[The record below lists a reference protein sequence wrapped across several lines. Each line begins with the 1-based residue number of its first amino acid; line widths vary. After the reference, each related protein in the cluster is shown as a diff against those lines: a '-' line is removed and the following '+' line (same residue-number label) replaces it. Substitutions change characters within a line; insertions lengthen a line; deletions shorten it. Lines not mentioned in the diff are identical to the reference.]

1 MSPETPAIWQSIIT
15 ILENSVILFRPLAY
29 IKKAKTI
36 YCLWFFR
43 QVIEIMSTLKEILE
57 KTAKNELTVEE
68 AEKLLRLLAIAEVEG
83 MAKIDAN
90 REHRKG
96 VPEIILAE
104 NKTTSD
110 LVEITLRML
119 SENGRV
125 IVSRCSQEQIQA
137 LKKALPNDATCQVN
151 EKARMVII
159 KKKNRTIKN
168 TGGKIGL
175 LTAGTSDIPVAEE
188 AKVIAEE
195 MGCQVYTS
203 YDLGVAGIHRVLQP
217 LKDLIMKDVD
227 VIIVVAGRE
236 GALASVVAGMV
247 NVPVIAVPTSNSYG
261 FGEKGVST
269 LMAMLQSCSL
279 GLAVVN
285 IDAGVAAGAMAT
297 LIANRAAKFR
307 N

>member
-1 MSPETPAIWQSIIT
+1 M
-15 ILENSVILFRPLAY
+15 Y
-29 IKKAKTI
+29 
-36 YCLWFFR
+36 
-43 QVIEIMSTLKEILE
+43 TLKEILE
-57 KTAKNELTVEE
+57 KTAKNELKVEE

-96 VPEIILAE
+96 IPEIILAE
-104 NKTTSD
+104 NKTTKD
-110 LVEITLRML
+110 VVEITLRML
-119 SENGRV
+119 GENGRV
-125 IVSRCSQEQIQA
+125 IVSRCSQKQIQA
-137 LKKALPNDATCQVN
+137 LNKALPNDATFQVN

-159 KKKNRTIKN
+159 KKKNFTSKN

-195 MGCQVYTS
+195 MGCQVYSS

-236 GALASVVAGMV
+236 GALSSVVAGMV

-307 N
+307 S

>member
-1 MSPETPAIWQSIIT
+1 MSS
-15 ILENSVILFRPLAY
+15 
-29 IKKAKTI
+29 
-36 YCLWFFR
+36 
-43 QVIEIMSTLKEILE
+43 LKEILE
-57 KTAKNELTVEE
+57 KTAKKELTVEE
-68 AEKLLRLLAIAEVEG
+68 AEKLLRLLSIAEVDG
-83 MAKIDAN
+83 IAKIDAN

-104 NKTTSD
+104 NKATKD
-110 LVEITLRML
+110 LVEIALRML

-125 IVSRCSQEQIQA
+125 IVSRCSQEQIAA
-137 LKKALPNDATCQVN
+137 LNQTLPDNATCQVN
-151 EKARMVII
+151 ERAKMLII
-159 KKKNRTIKN
+159 KKKNHAVKS
-168 TGGKIGL
+168 TGGKIGI

-188 AKVIAEE
+188 AKVVAEE
-195 MGCQVYTS
+195 MGCQVYSS
-203 YDLGVAGIHRVLQP
+203 YDLGVAGIHRILQP

-227 VIIVVAGRE
+227 VIVVVAGRE

-285 IDAGVAAGAMAT
+285 IDAGVAAGAVAT

-307 N
+307 S